1 MDYSKSCNGRINL
14 CTTKKITYAEPDINK
29 LFSMYDKIPVNQC
42 ATFRDPILGQ
52 FEQNLLSRTYFSEE
66 NIKIIQ
72 NGIRAG
78 VYRKSNMQYLIG
90 PQDYD
95 SLKIIMRAIYL
106 QHSINKSTD
115 ITKQI
120 ESLNNIVFEYCI
132 PKIYSE
138 AQGYLKYLSDVSSIP
153 QPMPMPIMIS
163 QNDKRNIKLKNWF

>member
-14 CTTKKITYAEPDINK
+14 CTKPKTTYTEPDIEK

-42 ATFRDPILGQ
+42 ATYRDPVLVQ
-52 FEQNLLSRTYFSEE
+52 FEETLLSRAYFSEE

-95 SLKIIMRAIYL
+95 SLKIIMRSIYL
-106 QHSINKSTD
+106 QHSINQSTD
-115 ITKQI
+115 IPKQI
-120 ESLNNIVFEYCI
+120 EELNNMVLEYCI
-132 PKIYSE
+132 PKIYLE

-153 QPMPMPIMIS
+153 EPMPMPIMTA

>member
-14 CTTKKITYAEPDINK
+14 CTKSKTTYTEPDIEK

-42 ATFRDPILGQ
+42 ATYRDPILGQ
-52 FEQNLLSRTYFSEE
+52 FEQTLLSRAYFSEK
-66 NIKIIQ
+66 NIQIIQ

-106 QHSINKSTD
+106 QHSINQSTD
-115 ITKQI
+115 IPKQI
-120 ESLNNIVFEYCI
+120 EELNNIVLEYCI
-132 PKIYSE
+132 PKIYLE

-153 QPMPMPIMIS
+153 EPMPMPIMTA
-163 QNDKRNIKLKNWF
+163 QNDKRAHVLKNWL